1 MTNDTD
7 QIVRKLA
14 AILSTDVKGYSRLMG
29 DNEMATVETITR
41 YRNFISEFVEGH
53 HGRVVDSPGDN
64 LLAEFASAVDAL
76 DCAVAI
82 QEKLALENRSLEDHR
97 RMEFR
102 IGINVG
108 DVICRGQRLYGDGVN
123 IAARLEGLSDAGGIC
138 ISGTVYDQVSN
149 KTGLPLEFIGARQVK
164 NIVEPI
170 RAYKVLLSPETE
182 RMIGFLDRE
191 GSTSQDEAENE
202 PLSGAA
208 RLQLPDRPSIAVLPL
223 VNMGQGADQDYFS
236 DGLTEDIITDL
247 SKISGI
253 FVIAKNSAFAYK
265 EKSAPPSQ
273 VARELGV
280 RHILEGTVRRA
291 GQRVRIATQLVDSL
305 FNRNIWADR
314 FDGNLE
320 DIFDLQD
327 QVTGKVV
334 SALKVKLTSEEKE
347 QRTNRSSVNPEA
359 YDLVKKANKL
369 GLDSTFKSHLEA
381 REIYQRALGHDPGY
395 APAYVGLGWTWF
407 DEWPFGWNEDR
418 MVLEKALHF
427 SEKALDLDPFLP
439 GASLLMGYT
448 YLWMEKHEKAE
459 DVIKRLLGIA
469 PNNADILAFYGYL
482 LAFSGRAEEAVAPLI
497 RAKRMDPG
505 RPVRISMYL
514 AFVYNL
520 LERYAEAVAE
530 LEPYLDEYPSY
541 FPLQRALAYAYCQ
554 TGDMQRARQAA
565 AHVMQSEPDFSSNAF
580 GRKMPFKDATMRN
593 RFIDTLK
600 KAGFS

>member
-1 MTNDTD
+1 MTKDRD

-29 DNEMATVETITR
+29 DDEMTTVETITR
-41 YRNFISEFVEGH
+41 YRMFISEFVEVH

-82 QEKLALENRSLEDHR
+82 QEKLAIENQSLEDHR

-108 DVICRGQRLYGDGVN
+108 DVISQGERLYGDGVN

-138 ISGTVYDQVSN
+138 ISGTVYDQVNN

-164 NIVEPI
+164 NIAKPI
-170 RAYKVLLSPETE
+170 RVYKVLFSQETE
-182 RMIGFLDRE
+182 RVDGFLAQ
-191 GSTSQDEAENE
+191 GASTFQDQLAKEQ
-202 PLSGAA
+202 LSGSAK
-208 RLQLPDRPSIAVLPL
+208 LQLPDKPSIAVLPL
-223 VNMGQGADQDYFS
+223 VNMGQGSDQDYFA

-265 EKSAPPSQ
+265 GQSVLPPQ
-273 VARELGV
+273 VAQELGV
-280 RHILEGTVRRA
+280 RNILEGTVRRA
-291 GQRVRIATQLVDSL
+291 GQRVRIATQLVDGPLNQS
-305 FNRNIWADR
+305 IWADR

-334 SALKVKLTSEEKE
+334 SALKVKLTSREKE

-381 REIYQRALGHDPGY
+381 RETYQRALDLDPGY
-395 APAYVGLGWTWF
+395 APAYVGMGWTWF
-407 DEWPFGWNEDR
+407 DEWPFGWSEDR

-427 SEKALDLDPFLP
+427 SERAIDLDPFLP
-439 GASLLMGYT
+439 EASLLIGYT
-448 YLWMEKHEKAE
+448 YLWMEEHEKAE
-459 DVIKRLLGIA
+459 EVINRLLGIA
-469 PNNADILAFYGYL
+469 PNNADVLAFYGYL

-505 RPVRISMYL
+505 RHVRLSMYL
-514 AFVYNL
+514 AIVYNL
-520 LERYAEAVAE
+520 LERHEEAVKE
-530 LEPYLDEYPSY
+530 LEPYLNEYPSY
-541 FPLQRALAYAYCQ
+541 LPLRRMLAIAYCQ
-554 TGDMQRARQAA
+554 TGDMKKAQQTAT
-565 AHVMQSEPDFSSNAF
+565 HVMQLEPGFNCEAY
-580 GRKMPFKDATMRN
+580 GLKLPFKDPTMRN